1 MIEFTAWEVYAYE
14 DGNRPSSALD
24 EGQAKEPPSSK
35 PECQHDQS
43 LIHGKNRIDRVV
55 LAEHLPQISDKALTF
70 ESYHVHAEKGIFG
83 GRHDGAIMH
92 WPISQTPSVTS
103 PCVNTLRGH
112 TGAVLTLDFAPDL
125 GPEGLLFS
133 GSADRSIKVWDPWGG
148 TDSSLPTKGGYACV
162 QTLTEHCGSVVCLR
176 VLTHQNHGI
185 ISCSLDRTVKTWYPA
200 EGRALLLYPWYLPA
214 QSISQ
219 PGSSWPSAFC
229 VRSGANGTLFVGDSG
244 GGISVY
250 THSSPS
256 DDTIVPDNALEVVE
270 DKRLGDQV
278 YTKSQ
283 FSLKR
288 KFSHFHSLGISKLQV
303 VADNCFV
310 VSLGFDEKAQIIDAI
325 SGALSSTICSASA
338 ARFNSCTWDSRGQ
351 ILLLGDAAGY
361 VHLWNIFEDKFLGD
375 FLLTGVAIIDNNI
388 SAGATDDE
396 DPAYLNEHGS
406 SPHDAV
412 ELTKTYQFF
421 SASLD
426 GSIRCWDSYE
436 MKASFGFEER
446 DSEITCMVAS
456 KHFQK
461 IFTGHDSGVVKGWS
475 IHAGEMLEL
484 PLERNGSV
492 TCLATG
498 VVRDQEVLLAGSID
512 GHVSI
517 WEVNADGFP
526 RAVPFQPT
534 LQSDKKEVTS
544 LVFCKGSFLAQGGQ
558 EFFVAGYSSGQI
570 VMWSFAKKSV
580 VCSFRAHSDAVC
592 SMAVHGCFLFSGSDD
607 TLLRMWNMFN
617 LPETYELGVLRPPS
631 SPSSSGSGS
640 PIVCLDVVPMR
651 GLVLSAA
658 ADGTL
663 IVWDYTTFE
672 DESAFDANGK
682 MVFRAKADGCIKCLR
697 CWPECKAMI
706 CGTAEGKL
714 LVFNLPPHFFQPPEL
729 TECMYT
735 RT

>member
-1 MIEFTAWEVYAYE
+1 M
-14 DGNRPSSALD
+14 P
-24 EGQAKEPPSSK
+24 
-35 PECQHDQS
+35 
-43 LIHGKNRIDRVV
+43 
-55 LAEHLPQISDKALTF
+55 LA
-70 ESYHVHAEKGIFG
+70 
-83 GRHDGAIMH
+83 
-92 WPISQTPSVTS
+92 
-103 PCVNTLRGH
+103 
-112 TGAVLTLDFAPDL
+112 
-125 GPEGLLFS
+125 
-133 GSADRSIKVWDPWGG
+133 
-148 TDSSLPTKGGYACV
+148 
-162 QTLTEHCGSVVCLR
+162 
-176 VLTHQNHGI
+176 I
-185 ISCSLDRTVKTWYPA
+185 I
-200 EGRALLLYPWYLPA
+200 GM
-214 QSISQ
+214 
-219 PGSSWPSAFC
+219 
-229 VRSGANGTLFVGDSG
+229 
-244 GGISVY
+244 
-250 THSSPS
+250 
-256 DDTIVPDNALEVVE
+256 
-270 DKRLGDQV
+270 
-278 YTKSQ
+278 
-283 FSLKR
+283 
-288 KFSHFHSLGISKLQV
+288 HSLTGT
-303 VADNCFV
+303 VA
-310 VSLGFDEKAQIIDAI
+310 
-325 SGALSSTICSASA
+325 
-338 ARFNSCTWDSRGQ
+338 
-351 ILLLGDAAGY
+351 
-361 VHLWNIFEDKFLGD
+361 GD
-375 FLLTGVAIIDNNI
+375 FLLTGLTNGAKQWACNRNVGYVDCGGHSDSIVGVAIIDNNI

-672 DESAFDANGK
+672 DESAFDTYGK
-682 MVFRAKADGCIKCLR
+682 MVFRAKYVSG
-697 CWPECKAMI
+697 
-706 CGTAEGKL
+706 
-714 LVFNLPPHFFQPPEL
+714 VS
-729 TECMYT
+729 
-735 RT
+735 